1 MKIVAVVRKPSE
13 LIALDCISSHPLK
26 NTIKYSTVME
36 QWQNYRNSLATF
48 VDELIELPEL
58 PQCPD
63 SCFVEDLM
71 VVAVSSHHGGA
82 VLNRM
87 GAPLR
92 RQESESAKE
101 VLEQLFSKNKLKLND
116 MRQCSSSNSN
126 SNSSNKETVDGGDC
140 LFTEK
145 HLFVGLSRRTNL
157 EGYEY
162 LKNVFSSSSSSDDD
176 ANANDDDKSVKVV
189 PIKVPENDK
198 NKLKLNDMRQCSSSN
213 SSNKETVDGGDC
225 LFTEKHLFVG
235 LSRRTNLEGYEYL
248 KNVFSSSSSSS
259 SSDDDANADDDDDDD
274 DKSVKVVPIKVPE
287 NELHL
292 KGLMSY
298 IHPLNNGGE
307 KGKGTLVLVDN
318 EDGREVYEELIKV
331 ISKEDYNILFVGDL
345 ISCNVLSIP
354 HRNVVLVS
362 DNCQKTVELY
372 KERLKGYKVVTLDS
386 SELVKADGRLTCQSV
401 LITLKE

>member
-26 NTIKYSTVME
+26 DTIKYSTVME
-36 QWQNYRNSLATF
+36 QWQNYRNTLATF
-48 VDELIELPEL
+48 VDELVELPEL

-71 VVAVSSHHGGA
+71 VASKDRI

-101 VLEQLFSKNKLKLND
+101 ELEERFSNNKLKFND
-116 MRQCSSSNSN
+116 MRHSSNN
-126 SNSSNKETVDGGDC
+126 NNETVDGGDC

-162 LKNVFSSSSSSDDD
+162 LKNVFSTQ
-176 ANANDDDKSVKVV
+176 SVKVV
-189 PIKVPENDK
+189 PVKVP
-198 NKLKLNDMRQCSSSN
+198 Q
-213 SSNKETVDGGDC
+213 
-225 LFTEKHLFVG
+225 
-235 LSRRTNLEGYEYL
+235 
-248 KNVFSSSSSSS
+248 
-259 SSDDDANADDDDDDD
+259 
-274 DKSVKVVPIKVPE
+274 

-292 KGLMSY
+292 KGLMTY
-298 IHPLNNGGE
+298 IHPLE

-318 EDGREVYEELIKV
+318 EDGREVYEDLMKV
-331 ISKEDYNILFVGDL
+331 ISKDDYNILFVGDL

-372 KERLKGYKVVTLDS
+372 REKLKGYKVLTLDS

-401 LITLKE
+401 LITLTE

>member
-1 MKIVAVVRKPSE
+1 MKIVALVRKPSE

-36 QWQNYRNSLATF
+36 QWQNYRNTLATF
-48 VDELIELPEL
+48 VDELVELPEL
-58 PQCPD
+58 PHKCPD

-71 VVAVSSHHGGA
+71 VASGDRI

-87 GAPLR
+87 GALVR

-101 VLEQLFSKNKLKLND
+101 VLEERFSNNNKVKLYD
-116 MRQCSSSNSN
+116 MRQSSSNKN
-126 SNSSNKETVDGGDC
+126 ETVDGGDC

-162 LKNVFSSSSSSDDD
+162 LKNVFS
-176 ANANDDDKSVKVV
+176 NQSVKVV
-189 PIKVPENDK
+189 
-198 NKLKLNDMRQCSSSN
+198 
-213 SSNKETVDGGDC
+213 
-225 LFTEKHLFVG
+225 
-235 LSRRTNLEGYEYL
+235 
-248 KNVFSSSSSSS
+248 
-259 SSDDDANADDDDDDD
+259 
-274 DKSVKVVPIKVPE
+274 SVKVPE

-292 KGLMSY
+292 KGLMTY
-298 IHPLNNGGE
+298 IHPLQQHQQQQNGN
-307 KGKGTLVLVDN
+307 GKGTLVFYDN
-318 EDGREVYEELIKV
+318 EDGREVYEELIIKV
-331 ISKEDYNILFVGDL
+331 ISLKDDYNILFVGDL

-372 KERLKGYKVVTLDS
+372 REKLKGYKVLTLDS

-401 LITLKE
+401 LITLTE